1 MKLALGSILPAPGP
15 HSVLGKPLPQGQ
27 PQGPGL
33 RSALHSEFSGDPVEQ
48 EKRNQETPSCLK
60 LSY

>member
-33 RSALHSEFSGDPVEQ
+33 HRPLRSEVSGDPVEQ
-48 EKRNQETPSCLK
+48 ENRNQNVPSGLK
-60 LSY
+60 LSC